1 MKKKLLSFILGV
13 SMALGMCS
21 VTGMAAEEDIS
32 FSVCGGSEDAM
43 VIDTGRSA
51 TLCGLSACRH
61 LYEGLYKLD
70 AEGNVVLGQAENVE
84 VSDDEL
90 TYTFTLRDD
99 ITWSDG
105 EPVTAGDF
113 VYGWQYLKDCSADYS
128 TLLDMV
134 ASAEATDDKTLV
146 VTLNYACSYL
156 PSVLAFPSAYPV
168 RQDYVEEYGDSY
180 ATDPEKAVYNGAFEA
195 TEWTHQQSLVMTKRA
210 DYYNADDI
218 TAGEITWEL
227 MTDTSTMMA
236 SFQSGDIIYSDSYPE
251 QEAGMLMDNGL
262 HFTSG
267 YNNYC
272 IMFNVSESGPEVL
285 KDANVRKALSLAV
298 DRERLVSI
306 RNMEDNAAAT
316 YTPAG
321 LTNEA
326 GEDFIDTVTPWYD
339 LSDYEA
345 NCEEAKSL
353 LAEAGYP
360 DGEGFPA
367 LTYIVNTDD
376 RREIAEAVLGDWSEV
391 LGINSI
397 TVETVESFFA
407 QRQSKDYDMAYFGW
421 YMDYPDISNML
432 YTMTTG
438 SNNDAGYSNEAY
450 DEAFNTA
457 ISSMDVEAQWE
468 AYRQCEEILAEDV
481 PVAPLLH
488 AQNSYLFDDANY
500 DGLVYYCGNFYFG
513 YVHAL

>member
-1 MKKKLLSFILGV
+1 
-13 SMALGMCS
+13 
-21 VTGMAAEEDIS
+21 
-32 FSVCGGSEDAM
+32 
-43 VIDTGRSA
+43 
-51 TLCGLSACRH
+51 
-61 LYEGLYKLD
+61 
-70 AEGNVVLGQAENVE
+70 
-84 VSDDEL
+84 
-90 TYTFTLRDD
+90 
-99 ITWSDG
+99 
-105 EPVTAGDF
+105 
-113 VYGWQYLKDCSADYS
+113 
-128 TLLDMV
+128 
-134 ASAEATDDKTLV
+134 
-146 VTLNYACSYL
+146 
-156 PSVLAFPSAYPV
+156 
-168 RQDYVEEYGDSY
+168 
-180 ATDPEKAVYNGAFEA
+180 
-195 TEWTHQQSLVMTKRA
+195 
-210 DYYNADDI
+210 
-218 TAGEITWEL
+218 
-227 MTDTSTMMA
+227 
-236 SFQSGDIIYSDSYPE
+236 
-251 QEAGMLMDNGL
+251 MLMDNGL

>member
-1 MKKKLLSFILGV
+1 
-13 SMALGMCS
+13 
-21 VTGMAAEEDIS
+21 
-32 FSVCGGSEDAM
+32 
-43 VIDTGRSA
+43 
-51 TLCGLSACRH
+51 
-61 LYEGLYKLD
+61 
-70 AEGNVVLGQAENVE
+70 
-84 VSDDEL
+84 
-90 TYTFTLRDD
+90 
-99 ITWSDG
+99 
-105 EPVTAGDF
+105 
-113 VYGWQYLKDCSADYS
+113 
-128 TLLDMV
+128 
-134 ASAEATDDKTLV
+134 
-146 VTLNYACSYL
+146 
-156 PSVLAFPSAYPV
+156 
-168 RQDYVEEYGDSY
+168 
-180 ATDPEKAVYNGAFEA
+180 
-195 TEWTHQQSLVMTKRA
+195 MTKRA
-210 DYYNADDI
+210 DYYNADEI

-397 TVETVESFFA
+397 TVETVE
-407 QRQSKDYDMAYFGW
+407 
-421 YMDYPDISNML
+421 L
-432 YTMTTG
+432 
-438 SNNDAGYSNEAY
+438 
-450 DEAFNTA
+450 
-457 ISSMDVEAQWE
+457 
-468 AYRQCEEILAEDV
+468 
-481 PVAPLLH
+481 
-488 AQNSYLFDDANY
+488 
-500 DGLVYYCGNFYFG
+500 
-513 YVHAL
+513 